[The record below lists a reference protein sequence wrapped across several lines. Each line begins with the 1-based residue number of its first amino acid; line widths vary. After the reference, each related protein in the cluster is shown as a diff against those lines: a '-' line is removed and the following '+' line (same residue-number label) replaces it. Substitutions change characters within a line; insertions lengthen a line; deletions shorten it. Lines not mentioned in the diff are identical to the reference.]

1 MRRKGKKKKKK
12 TEEKKTKEVDEE
24 EGEAPPA
31 TAVPPPQRQHT
42 HRQHREQLVD
52 VWLVAPIV
60 TFLLWSPPAVHVAC
74 EQWRV
79 IHCSFFFLCWA
90 EPSPCIWT
98 GFGPAYRNWA
108 RSDPVK
114 KNLFKFSFQN
124 FVTFSSFAIRLF
136 TYYRSV
142 FYFIKIRIRY

>member
-12 TEEKKTKEVDEE
+12 TEEKKTKEGDEE

-31 TAVPPPQRQHT
+31 TAVPPQQRQHT

-79 IHCSFFFLCWA
+79 IHCSFFFHNPAHAFGLGSVQPT
-90 EPSPCIWT
+90 ET
-98 GFGPAYRNWA
+98 GP
-108 RSDPVK
+108 DPTPLK
-114 KNLFKFSFQN
+114 KIYLNFLFKILWLFHLLLYAF
-124 FVTFSSFAIRLF
+124 F